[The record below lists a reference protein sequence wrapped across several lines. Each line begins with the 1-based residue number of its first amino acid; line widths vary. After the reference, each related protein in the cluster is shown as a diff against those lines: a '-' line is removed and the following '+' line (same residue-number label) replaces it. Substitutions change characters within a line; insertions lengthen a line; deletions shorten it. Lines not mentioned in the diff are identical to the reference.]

1 MAKRE
6 RKPTVTQLIMADVD
20 QKLSTHAHDLTRKQY
35 RRQVKQYV
43 RFCREQ
49 YNCRTFDECKSHIQ
63 NYSDFLQKQGY
74 AASTIHTYLAA
85 ICSVFDVGLASIQK
99 PIRYVSEYVRGRDQ
113 KNIDA
118 ANDLNNPRWSYLIEF
133 QRRVGIRRDELM
145 RLKGKD
151 FVIDESGHFCVY
163 VARGKGGK
171 KQMQRIADRD
181 VAFIKSYFDAV
192 APNESVFEEKYFKN
206 DLNLHKLR
214 ADCAKKYYYNQLE
227 KLKSDPSY
235 RAVLENEIRHRW
247 TTTNF
252 HKNGKPKTIDKT
264 ELYGI
269 YTLRGKNRQLAI
281 NKGLDI
287 HYDKLALLATSMFKL
302 SHFRNDVTIAS
313 YLLA

>member
-6 RKPTVTQLIMADVD
+6 RKSTVTQLIMADVD

-43 RFCREQ
+43 KFCREQ
-49 YNCRTFDECKSHIQ
+49 YNCRTFDECKNHIQ

-85 ICSVFDVGLASIQK
+85 ICNVFEVGLASIQK
-99 PIRYVSEYVRGRDQ
+99 PIRYVSQYTRGRERKD
-113 KNIDA
+113 IDA

-214 ADCAKKYYYNQLE
+214 AECAKRYYYDQLE
-227 KLKSDPSY
+227 KIRSDQSY
-235 RAVLENEIRHRW
+235 KRILEHEIRCRW
-247 TTTNF
+247 ETTNF
-252 HKNGKPKTIDKT
+252 NQNGKPKPIPKE
-264 ELYGI
+264 ELFGI
-269 YTLRGKNRQLAI
+269 YTLRGKNRQYALE
-281 NKGLDI
+281 KGLDI
-287 HYDKLALLATSMFKL
+287 HYEKLALLATSMFKL
-302 SHFRNDVTIAS
+302 SHFRNDVTITS

>member
-1 MAKRE
+1 
-6 RKPTVTQLIMADVD
+6 MADVD

-43 RFCREQ
+43 KFCREQ

-85 ICSVFDVGLASIQK
+85 ICNVFEVGLASIQK
-99 PIRYVSEYVRGRDQ
+99 PIRYVSQYTRGREQ
-113 KNIDA
+113 KDIDA
-118 ANDLNNPRWSYLIEF
+118 ASDWNNPRWAYLIEF

-145 RLKGKD
+145 RLKGCD
-151 FVIDESGHFCVY
+151 FAVDESGYFCVY

-171 KQMQRIADRD
+171 QQLQRISDED
-181 VAFIKSYFDAV
+181 VAFVKAYFDAV
-192 APNESVFEEKYFKN
+192 APNEKVFEEKYFKN

-214 ADCAKKYYYNQLE
+214 AECAKRYYYAQLD
-227 KLKSDPSY
+227 KIKSDQSY
-235 RAVLENEIRHRW
+235 RAVLEKEIRYRW
-247 TTTNF
+247 QTTNF
-252 HKNGKPKTIDKT
+252 CKNGKPKPIPKE
-264 ELYGI
+264 ELFGI
-269 YTLRGKNRQLAI
+269 YTLRGKNRQYALE
-281 NKGLDI
+281 KGLDI
-287 HYDKLALLATSMFKL
+287 HYEKLALLATSMFKL